1 MRKHA
6 AYIVIH
12 LTSIQK
18 HVKLNVPFCECTKT
32 TSPLGLHLPAQ
43 CHSFVTSV
51 LSLRRFCSFTLS
63 SKCGHSIFFQLCTH
77 KVHYNE
83 TEVRFIH
90 RNDISATHYLLPTQS
105 RPKLRVTTLELKN
118 LLVSLRVAKIVCL
131 DRSVRSFLALKQSN
145 DS

>member
-1 MRKHA
+1 M
-6 AYIVIH
+6 
-12 LTSIQK
+12 
-18 HVKLNVPFCECTKT
+18 HVKLNVLFCECTKN

-51 LSLRRFCSFTLS
+51 LSLRRFCSFTLCS
-63 SKCGHSIFFQLCTH
+63 RCGHSIFFQLYKH

-83 TEVRFIH
+83 IKPRLIR

-131 DRSVRSFLALKQSN
+131 DRSVPSFLALKQS